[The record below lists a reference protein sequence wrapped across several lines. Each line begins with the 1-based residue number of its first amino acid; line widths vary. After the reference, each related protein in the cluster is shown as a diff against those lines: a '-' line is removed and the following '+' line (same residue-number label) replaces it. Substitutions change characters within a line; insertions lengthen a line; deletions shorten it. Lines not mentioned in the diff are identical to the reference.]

1 VVNKRGT
8 NARSLAN
15 LQPRRSQGK
24 EKLKLSLLPNTI
36 AWLKKRGNASAL
48 IDYMVE
54 NAMKGIFTPSL
65 IQEMEALRAEN
76 QSLKKRVQELY
87 RLRVLSEKIEAKV
100 NGYKSNNFS
109 KGIEEFKEIFKR
121 MKL

>member
-1 VVNKRGT
+1 LLNKR
-8 NARSLAN
+8 
-15 LQPRRSQGK
+15 
-24 EKLKLSLLPNTI
+24 KLYVTLLPTTI

-54 NAMKGIFTPSL
+54 NAMKGLFTPNIL
-65 IQEMEALRAEN
+65 EELEALKAEN
-76 QSLKKRVQELY
+76 QSLKKRVQEVY
-87 RLRVLSEKIEAKV
+87 QLRVLSEKIEGKV

-109 KGIEEFKEIFKR
+109 KGIEEFKEIVKR